1 MVGFRDIG
9 LPLPASAAE
18 PFLLDLCKRCLSR
31 NPQQRPTF
39 PDIVAQVTLLSG
51 NSDPC
56 PGGRWLGACPLTCI
70 HILLRSQKLSH

>member
-31 NPQQRPTF
+31 NPQQRPMF
-39 PDIVAQVTLLSG
+39 PDIVAQVTFAE
-51 NSDPC
+51 
-56 PGGRWLGACPLTCI
+56 W
-70 HILLRSQKLSH
+70 K